1 MKNHIKTTWQHIRRS
16 PYQAL
21 AAIFIMLLT
30 FLVISA
36 FGFITVGSQ
45 IVINYFESKP
55 QVTVFFSNTAN
66 PNQID
71 NFKKQILA
79 TGRVL
84 KMKFISKDEA
94 LQLYKKQNK
103 NDPLLLELVTADIL
117 PASLEISSKNIND
130 LPQIAGFVKNSPIVE
145 QVVFQRDIVSTLV
158 SWTDALRKIGLV
170 LIITLILVSLFVMA
184 TIIGIKVSQKK
195 DDIEI
200 MKLIGATN
208 LYIAWPFVYE
218 GIFYA
223 FIGAFFGWIIAT
235 GALLYATP
243 FLKTFLKGIP
253 ILPASPYFLL
263 ILLGIEIIL
272 AVLLGLYSSLI
283 AVYRYLK

>member
-1 MKNHIKTTWQHIRRS
+1 MKNHIKTTWHHIRRS